1 MYNPRQDQGAASEGT
16 GESHCSAPSLRREI
30 QDALNRYSAENGCNT
45 PDFILAEFLTGCLA
59 VFDSAVNQR
68 ERWYGR
74 QRADQK
80 WWPNR
85 DVPNSGVSGGAASP
99 YTARSVGPACPHCG
113 STSIGMSFKSRLNW
127 KEKKQ

>member
-1 MYNPRQDQGAASEGT
+1 MTDQPTDQTAASEGT
-16 GESHCSAPSLRREI
+16 GESPCSAPSLRREI

-45 PDFILAEFLTGCLA
+45 PDFILSEYLLGCLA

-80 WWPNR
+80 WGPNR
-85 DVPNSGVSGGAASP
+85 DVPNAGFSGGTPSAE
-99 YTARSVGPACPHCG
+99 TDG
-113 STSIGMSFKSRLNW
+113 SLGG
-127 KEKKQ
+127 